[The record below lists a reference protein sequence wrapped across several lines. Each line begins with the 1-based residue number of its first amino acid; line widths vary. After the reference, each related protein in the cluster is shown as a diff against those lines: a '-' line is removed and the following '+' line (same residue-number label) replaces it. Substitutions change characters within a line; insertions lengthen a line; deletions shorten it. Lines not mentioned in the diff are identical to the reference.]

1 MDTQSKSNHH
11 VPCLLCQE
19 EEDTELFIL

>member
-19 EEDTELFIL
+19 EEDTELFFL